1 MVCLHNQFEGEIL
14 NLLDTSEDNLS
25 NTEVLLEG
33 QWGSEKV
40 KPVTTRLF
48 MQVNPVV

>member
-1 MVCLHNQFEGEIL
+1 MVCLHSQFEGAIV
-14 NLLDTSEDNLS
+14 NLPDTSEDNLP
-25 NTEVLLEG
+25 NIEVLFEG
-33 QWGSEKV
+33 QWGRDTV